1 MSAPVDPVPHG
12 GWRRRQVFRAG
23 AVALG
28 GASVGWAAGVGASA
42 AQEAGSDT
50 SSAASAPPG
59 PASPPVGDR
68 TVPASGPH
76 QAGVATPPQAFLS
89 LVGLDLLP
97 GVGRADLVRLMRLV
111 TDDIDRLSR
120 GLGALADTEPEL
132 AAHPARLSVTVGL
145 GPRIFTD
152 IVPGAPGAVR
162 PLPAFPIDRLEEAWG
177 QTDLALQICAD
188 DPLTLAHAR
197 RVLTK
202 DARTFVRVRW
212 VQEGFRRAVG
222 VEPDGTS
229 MRNVMG
235 QVDGTG
241 NPTEADADFA
251 DLVWS
256 TEPGF
261 VGGTT
266 MIVRRIR
273 ARMDAWDKVDRVG
286 REAAVG
292 RRLDTGAP
300 LTGTRE
306 FDPPDFEA
314 KDSFGF
320 PVIDP
325 ASHLARAHSSDP
337 TQRFLRRP
345 YNYVVPD
352 ADAASGEDAGLVF
365 IAFAA
370 DAERQFV
377 PVQRRLADLDRLN
390 QWITPIGSAVYAVPP
405 GAGDGDFLAASLLDP
420 TT

>member
-1 MSAPVDPVPHG
+1 MSADPTPAG
-12 GWRRRQVFRAG
+12 GRWRRRQVFRAG

-28 GASVGWAAGVGASA
+28 GASIGWVGGVGVADA
-42 AQEAGSDT
+42 RPETPTTTGTGATGA
-50 SSAASAPPG
+50 AASPE
-59 PASPPVGDR
+59 VGNR
-68 TVPASGPH
+68 IVPASGPH
-76 QAGVATPPQAFLS
+76 QAGVATPPQAHLT
-89 LVGLDLLP
+89 LLGLDLRPDVDREALT
-97 GVGRADLVRLMRLV
+97 RLMRLL

-132 AAHPARLSVTVGL
+132 AERPARLSVTVGF
-145 GPRIFTD
+145 GPRVFTD

-162 PLPAFPIDRLEEAWG
+162 PLPAFGIDRLREEWG

-188 DPLTLAHAR
+188 DPLTVAHAR
-197 RVLTK
+197 RVLVK
-202 DARTFVRVRW
+202 DALAYARVRW
-212 VQEGFRRAVG
+212 AQDGFRRAVG
-222 VEPDGTS
+222 IEPEGTS

-241 NPTEADADFA
+241 NPVEADPDFA

-256 TEPGF
+256 AEPGF

-273 ARMDAWDKVDRVG
+273 ARMDAWDRVDRVG

-300 LTGTRE
+300 LTGTGE
-306 FDPPDFEA
+306 FDPPDFTA
-314 KDSFGF
+314 KDSLGF

-325 ASHLARAHSSDP
+325 ASHLARARSTDSGE
-337 TQRFLRRP
+337 RFLRRP

-352 ADAASGEDAGLVF
+352 AAQASGEDTGLVF

-377 PVQRRLADLDRLN
+377 PVQRRLAELDRLN

-405 GAGDGDFLAASLLDP
+405 GAGAGDFLAASLLEP